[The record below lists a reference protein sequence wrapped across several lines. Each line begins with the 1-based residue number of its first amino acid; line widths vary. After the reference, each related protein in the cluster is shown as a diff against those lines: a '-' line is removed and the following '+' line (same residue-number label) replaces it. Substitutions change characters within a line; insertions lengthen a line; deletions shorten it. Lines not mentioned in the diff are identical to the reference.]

1 MTSETTGK
9 PFKRILLTG
18 AAGGLGRVL
27 RERIKAWADVVRL
40 SDIRVDGLGAAAD
53 GEEIVACDLADKAA
67 VLAMMIGVDVVLHFG
82 GLSTEYAFDDI
93 MQANILGTAN
103 VYEAVH
109 KCGVRRVVF
118 ASSNHAVGFYR
129 TTDVIDA
136 DAPTRPDTFYGVSK
150 CFGESLSRYYYDR
163 LGIETV
169 CVRIGSSF
177 PEPQN
182 RRMMTTYFSYDDLVE
197 LLRCSLFAPRVGHTI
212 VFGQSDN
219 AGSWWDNTKAAHL
232 GFKAKDSS
240 SKFAHLF
247 PATGEYPPVDDVAT
261 TYQGGAFLL
270 NGPQYK

>member
-1 MTSETTGK
+1 MTTETTAK

-18 AAGGLGRVL
+18 AAGGLGKVL

-40 SDIRVDGLGAAAD
+40 SDIRIDGLGAAKD
-53 GEEIVACDLADKAA
+53 GEEIVACDLADKAGVA
-67 VLAMMIGVDVVLHFG
+67 AMMDGVDVVLHFG

-109 KCGVRRVVF
+109 KCAVKRVIF

-247 PATGEYPPVDDVAT
+247 PATGEYPAVDDVAT

-270 NGPQYK
+270 SGPQYK

>member
-1 MTSETTGK
+1 MTTETIDK

-27 RERIKAWADVVRL
+27 RERIGAWAEVIRL
-40 SDIRVDGLGAAAD
+40 SDIGDMGAARD
-53 GEEIVACDLADKAA
+53 GEEIVRCDLADKAA
-67 VLAMMIGVDVVLHFG
+67 VLAMMEGVDVVLHFG
-82 GLSTEYAFDDI
+82 GLSTEYAFEDI

-103 VYEAVH
+103 VYEAAH
-109 KCGVRRVVF
+109 KCGVKRIVF
-118 ASSNHAVGFYR
+118 ASSNHAVGFYK

-150 CFGESLSRYYYDR
+150 CFGEQLSRYYYDR
-163 LGIETV
+163 TGIETV

-177 PEPQN
+177 PEPKN
-182 RRMMTTYFSYDDLVE
+182 LRMMTTYFSYDDLVE

-212 VFGQSDN
+212 VFGMSDN
-219 AGSWWDNTKAAHL
+219 AGTWWDNTKAAHL
-232 GFKAKDSS
+232 GFKARDSS

-247 PATGEYPPVDDVAT
+247 PASSEYPAADDVT
-261 TYQGGAFLL
+261 TIYQGGPFVL

>member
-1 MTSETTGK
+1 MTTDTIGK

-18 AAGGLGRVL
+18 AAGGLGTVL
-27 RERIKAWADVVRL
+27 RERIGAWADVVRL
-40 SDIRVDGLGAAAD
+40 SDLRVDSLGAARA
-53 GEEIVACDLADKAA
+53 GEEIVQCDLADKAA
-67 VLAMMIGVDVVLHFG
+67 VLAMMDGVDVVLHFG

-109 KCGVRRVVF
+109 KCGARRVVF

-177 PEPQN
+177 PEPKN

-247 PATGEYPPVDDVAT
+247 PATSEYPPADDVT
-261 TYQGGAFLL
+261 TIYQGGPFVL
-270 NGPQYK
+270 NGPLYK

>member
-1 MTSETTGK
+1 
-9 PFKRILLTG
+9 
-18 AAGGLGRVL
+18 VL

-40 SDIRVDGLGAAAD
+40 SDIRIDGLGAAND

-67 VLAMMIGVDVVLHFG
+67 VLAMMDGVDVVLHFG

-247 PATGEYPPVDDVAT
+247 PASGEYPAADDVAT
-261 TYQGGAFLL
+261 TYQGGAFILS
-270 NGPQYK
+270 GPQYK

>member
-1 MTSETTGK
+1 MTTETIGK

-27 RERIKAWADVVRL
+27 RERIGAWADVVRL
-40 SDIRVDGLGAAAD
+40 SDIAIDVLGAARS
-53 GEEIVACDLADKAA
+53 GEEIVACDLANKAA
-67 VLAMMIGVDVVLHFG
+67 VLAMMDGVDVVLHFG
-82 GLSTEYAFDDI
+82 GLSTEHAFDDI

-109 KCGVRRVVF
+109 KCAVKRVVF

-177 PEPQN
+177 PEPLN

-197 LLRCSLFAPRVGHTI
+197 LLRCALFAPRVGHTI

-232 GFKAKDSS
+232 GFKAQDSS

-247 PATGEYPPVDDVAT
+247 PATAEYPAPGDVT
-261 TYQGGAFLL
+261 TIYQGGAFVL